1 VVRETVKDIME
12 NLVVGFIAVALFAY
26 LFYAMIRPENF

>member
-1 VVRETVKDIME
+1 ME